1 MVLDFH
7 LVQITHTFVCFTF
20 TLTSYTFHIHFIPQY
35 PPISVS
41 ALVRVPA
48 QHATYSNTNFS
59 FTGHYHIIRGFL
71 INIRKF
77 VFLYDIRI
85 FKDGAQCY
93 PRYFSPFSI
102 LHFPSHKGMI
112 PFYSFYCVFIHGAHS
127 RDTLPNEEYNRPL
140 YTPTGPVAAATDE
153 LWPGVKSLFTI
164 FRQCVPACNGERAE
178 LESEPELKR
187 KKKYYLIIHTN
198 YTQMMM

>member
-1 MVLDFH
+1 
-7 LVQITHTFVCFTF
+7 
-20 TLTSYTFHIHFIPQY
+20 
-35 PPISVS
+35 
-41 ALVRVPA
+41 
-48 QHATYSNTNFS
+48 
-59 FTGHYHIIRGFL
+59 
-71 INIRKF
+71 
-77 VFLYDIRI
+77 
-85 FKDGAQCY
+85 
-93 PRYFSPFSI
+93 
-102 LHFPSHKGMI
+102 MI